1 MKKLEISKKDLKFNI
16 DAIKKTIIG
25 KDNKDDNGNRIK
37 IIAVVKANGMG
48 LGLIEFSKF
57 VLNNGIHTLAVS
69 TIEEALE
76 LREAKIDAE
85 ILMLSPVSSEKDINT
100 LLDNKIVLTVGSLS
114 EFEKIEEI
122 LEKRDEEWTCH
133 IKIDTGLGRYGFLY
147 EDTDIIDAFEK
158 SKRLKIVGTF
168 THFSKPINERWTRKQ
183 FERFLD
189 VVAGIRSMG
198 YDPRFITHLSN
209 YCCIKI

>member
-16 DAIKKTIIG
+16 DAIKKTVIG
-25 KDNKDDNGNRIK
+25 KDNKDDSGNKIK
-37 IIAVVKANGMG
+37 IIAVVKANAMG
-48 LGLIEFSKF
+48 LGLVEFSKF
-57 VLNNGIHTLAVS
+57 VLNNGIHTLAVA

-85 ILMLSPVSSEKDINT
+85 ILMLSPISSEKDINT

-122 LEKRDEEWTCH
+122 LEKRNEEWTCH
-133 IKIDTGLGRYGFLY
+133 LKIDTGLGRYGFLY

-168 THFSKPINERWTRKQ
+168 THFSKPINEKWTRKQ

-198 YDPRFITHLSN
+198 YDPRFTSYLSN
-209 YCCIKI
+209 YCCTEI